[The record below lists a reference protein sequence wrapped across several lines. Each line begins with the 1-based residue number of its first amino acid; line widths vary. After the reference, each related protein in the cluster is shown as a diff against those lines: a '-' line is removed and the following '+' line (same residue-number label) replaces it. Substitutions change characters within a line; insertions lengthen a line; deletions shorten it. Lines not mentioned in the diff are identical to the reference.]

1 MKENVFDKIMNMHIF
16 NNFYTLFIRYKAVF
30 LYLFFGGCSFV
41 LNVGTFFLFYNI
53 LHLNEHI
60 SNVISWV
67 ITIIFVYITNK
78 LWVFESNVYTYKE
91 ISLELL
97 KFILGRFFTLVI
109 EDAILF
115 IFVTK
120 LQYKSIVIKI
130 IAQIV
135 VIISNYII
143 SKLVVF
149 KRKQKKSK

>member
-1 MKENVFDKIMNMHIF
+1 M
-16 NNFYTLFIRYKAVF
+16 
-30 LYLFFGGCSFV
+30 
-41 LNVGTFFLFYNI
+41 NVGTFFLFYNI